1 MDALF
6 LNDDRHSN
14 NIAVLEC
21 DGKYD
26 YCPIFDNGAG
36 LFSNMRTASMD
47 IEPKALIVA
56 QRAHSFGMT
65 FNRQAGA
72 VRALYGKQ
80 LYMPMLSR
88 ERISLRNWSRC
99 CDTARSET
107 RGSSRTECVLP
118 FCCGKDS

>member
-1 MDALF
+1 MDAPF

-36 LFSNMRTASMD
+36 LLSNIRIVSMD
-47 IEPKALIVA
+47 IEPKAPIVA
-56 QRAHSFGMT
+56 QRARPFGMT

-72 VRALYGKQ
+72 VRVLYGREIS
-80 LYMPMLSR
+80 MHRLSSEAIFAKLEPLR
-88 ERISLRNWSRC
+88 RNYPQRDRGRITNSVCTAILLRQR
-99 CDTARSET
+99 
-107 RGSSRTECVLP
+107 
-118 FCCGKDS
+118 

>member
-36 LFSNMRTASMD
+36 LLSNIGIVSMD

-56 QRAHSFGMT
+56 QRACPFGMT

-72 VRALYGKQ
+72 VRVLYGKQ
-80 LYMPMLSR
+80 LYMPRLLR
-88 ERISLRNWSRC
+88 EDIFAKL
-99 CDTARSET
+99 EP
-107 RGSSRTECVLP
+107 LL
-118 FCCGKDS
+118 